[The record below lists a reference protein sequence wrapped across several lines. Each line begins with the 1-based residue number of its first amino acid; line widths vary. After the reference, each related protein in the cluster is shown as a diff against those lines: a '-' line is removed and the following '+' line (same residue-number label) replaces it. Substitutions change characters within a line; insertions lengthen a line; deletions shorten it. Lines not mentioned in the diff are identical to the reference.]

1 MVVFAQPVL
10 PLFVAGGVLT
20 LFGEAIRFWG
30 VAYAGPLT
38 RVTGGVGAPEV
49 IVSGPFAYVRNPL
62 YLGNILMYI
71 GVGITANALSPWLV
85 IVAAVYFAFQYS
97 VIVSLE
103 EEFLL
108 KEFGEK
114 YRLYKNA
121 VPRFFP
127 ALKAFAH
134 EAQQRQGPD
143 WKGAA
148 KSEYRTF
155 QAILIVVAIIVVRW
169 VWR

>member
-1 MVVFAQPVL
+1 MVVFAHPVL
-10 PLFVAGGVLT
+10 PLFVAGGMLT
-20 LFGEAIRFWG
+20 LFGEAIRLWG

-62 YLGNILMYI
+62 YIGNILMYS
-71 GVGITANALSPWLV
+71 GVGIMANALSPWLM
-85 IVAAVYFAFQYS
+85 IVAAGYFVVQYS
-97 VIVSLE
+97 AIVSLE
-103 EEFLL
+103 EEFLE
-108 KEFGEK
+108 KEFGEE
-114 YRLYKNA
+114 YRSYKKN

-127 ALKAFAH
+127 ALKNFEH
-134 EAQQRQGPD
+134 EAQQRQRPD

-155 QAILIVVAIIVVRW
+155 QAILIVTGIIVVRW